1 MTSSPTLKACTR
13 VGLGNPGLNFNFT
26 PHNVGFMLID
36 YLLKEFR

>member
-1 MTSSPTLKACTR
+1 MYKLI

-36 YLLKEFR
+36 YLLKEF

>member
-1 MTSSPTLKACTR
+1 M

-36 YLLKEFR
+36 YLLKEFRKYVVIEENS